1 MANFSSIS
9 IIDSINR
16 EVFINPLKLFPVDY
30 EEGVVPSYC
39 RMSFFTDDDV
49 REIKNGILVNGEP
62 MEINTGRNYVI
73 NEGTDS
79 KDYFFLVY
87 ARELT
92 DLDVSYKME
101 VRYEQKNVTNTFYGK
116 ICFTKKSVS
125 NNMDLFD
132 KAGVCLTDTNSSF
145 QLARTNPKLSGN
157 IKLVVTSEQNLFLD
171 TFKVSDNLSKYA
183 YRHKSVSAMSLYS
196 TDVRNIFKSLDSKDL
211 YKVPDDDL
219 KAHTPFNEYEKQYQT
234 LYEYGAETND
244 DELYDDNFR
253 ILAPL
258 WLNRNLPD
266 FFVVFRID
274 NPYNVESYINVV
286 NDTELFEHFLKNGKV
301 VKVFDMRESSPVGMY
316 LRSYYNKINQYPG
329 SVLLQFKEQETG
341 NDYNNGINSWFG
353 ISVDTGLVVKK
364 DEVSYFANEIINKG
378 VQDKLNQFIV
388 DGFERNRLLCP
399 NLINLEFMF
408 NDEDVP
414 NYRMSRYF
422 GLYFKENDIVT
433 YDYVEQ
439 KIDSATNNY
448 VIKKF
453 DENHNEINDTFISGQ
468 DSILNNT
475 AYDDRMFFAIG
486 TRNFER
492 LKEPNDLNS
501 FLRKEITS
509 KPYKNYQIC
518 KAEKKSTSYKNFVS
532 ISFLKQIQYGE
543 HFRIVIPSF
552 GSEGIETPVVFEFI
566 ASNDKR
572 LEKEV
577 DGVSPF
583 ISISNS
589 KDTLGEYVYY
599 RQRIDTPDTTNTVP
613 SQEYYYRGIN
623 TKDYQEKYTQFPV
636 MNVVNARM
644 ESSGREFKVK
654 CKSLAEFFEQTMT
667 SVDSANSSKYAHV
680 FRLNFYTQDI
690 SDSEHLADLGTQ
702 IHRLE
707 QSINAVVKEFGIK
720 LGIGAR
726 NNDSLSIL
734 SGYDNTYFQHITNT
748 ILDNDYVIRSPR
760 KVDLMREVNNIE
772 PLDSSW
778 QTRFENLYV
787 DEIVDTEIG
796 KDETIVYYGNK
807 NLDIPLVLLDNK
819 SDWYSSKSM
828 MFAPVNFE
836 ILGWRTSSIVSF
848 LTLEGYSYEIES
860 DDISKLIPNTIV
872 RSSEGRYKRL
882 NDYEVKSLR
891 FNYADRYEKTSEY
904 EEFYQDR
911 LKFLDE
917 EIAKIKVEYDNEK
930 KLNNRAEV
938 LAKIQSYMDVY
949 NVEKVN
955 ILAFKDRLYKM
966 SGDDK
971 ISHYYVTTRLNR
983 VQSPFNLDKYVINS
997 DLDIAFD
1004 GDCVSLYSSQPAKVS
1019 LMGML
1024 PIKDFDTTVGYSE
1037 TEQVTSSNVKVFE
1050 GNTNVYID
1058 NMDNPNSIRKN
1069 IFYTLSSG
1077 KFKDLP
1083 LSAGSS
1089 FIIIGNTLYYNSGT
1103 RNNYLKTKELKTD
1116 YLITADTKTS
1126 TKISVT
1132 PYKVAIDYLKKSPVL
1147 TEKYYYKNDDVLEDL
1162 NYSLVSPTVCNW
1174 KGVGGYYDHDSV
1186 LRIDNILY
1194 PDYKYVSKGYLCMTD
1209 INSISGNN
1217 NMFLDRSIDSLV
1229 DLGKEKQDFFT
1240 YITTTSVTDSINL
1253 FLTDKKMPEY
1263 TVGYY
1268 NKYINTLDFILYG
1281 VKFSI
1286 KFNSSQYVSA
1296 IQLSNYNKYEIY
1308 LVNDFNGHKND
1319 VIINTIENTILII
1332 NHNFNFG
1339 KFDQKRNTVYARNG
1353 KLWINEKY
1361 NWTDTDKYLHINTAE
1376 CDGNSIFIPVSTETS
1391 ISSNVSCEKFVQMNM
1406 FDQQENEY
1414 ENIDKNS
1421 LFFLD
1426 VSVFREEDLVSYYTD
1441 NNENRLMFNNGGYLI
1456 AEELDIDNSG
1466 ISLTDKFL
1474 KYPVTNKYL
1483 NNYTDGGDDDADFV
1497 MRKTLFGFGTSVVS
1511 DRKSWLLNPDYAEK
1525 GYLDSEKLTNSTQ
1538 FDLMIEDFVKSFKE
1552 DGMIF
1557 YVKNLMDSSTS
1568 LIKIETSPS
1577 FKPMSIDFTLPE
1589 KVKYCVDFYNPN
1601 FRDLVV
1607 FEINETSDLIGQSS
1621 TSFILSNTRFKKI
1634 LPIRKYYGFKVFD
1647 GLSHNLSNT
1656 TNMFVLDSKSLV
1668 ASNWDYQYYRN
1679 YTTDKKYTSVDGFVT
1694 GIEDKSFFGS
1704 KGIKLR
1710 NITIEVEEWNE
1721 NEMTVISDNVSEFS
1735 TSNSSE
1741 TIGNRMKISI
1751 NLHRT
1756 FFNHFMKTDDKNFL
1770 DNWNTFNIN
1779 NETPVNNFVKKSLV
1793 NYFKIN
1799 NRNNFRLFAAEKGSD
1814 DKETILMKRPS
1825 NFDRDFKEVRNFKSS
1840 YRKENNEVIMEIVLT
1855 DLTKV
1860 YYATYDFKSNL

>member
-1 MANFSSIS
+1 M
-9 IIDSINR
+9 DYR
-16 EVFINPLKLFPVDY
+16 ED
-30 EEGVVPSYC
+30 VVPSYC
-39 RMSFFTDDDV
+39 RMSFSTDFFVDDDV
-49 REIKNGILVNGEP
+49 REKVKNSILVNGEP
-62 MEINTGRNYVI
+62 MEINKERNYVI
-73 NEGTDS
+73 EGDDS

-87 ARELT
+87 ARELM
-92 DLDVSYKME
+92 DLDVNYKME
-101 VRYEQKNVTNTFYGK
+101 VRYEEKNVTNTFYGK

-219 KAHTPFNEYEKQYQT
+219 KAHAPFNEYEKQYQT
-234 LYEYGAETND
+234 IYEYGAETND
-244 DELYDDNFR
+244 DELYNDNFR

-274 NPYNVESYINVV
+274 NPYNVESYSNVV
-286 NDTELFEHFLKNGKV
+286 NDTELFDYFLKNGKV

-316 LRSYYNKINQYPG
+316 LHSYYNKINQYPG

-364 DEVSYFANEIINKG
+364 DEVSYFANETINKG
-378 VQDKLNQFIV
+378 IQDKLNQFIV

-422 GLYFKENDIVT
+422 GLYFKENDIIT

-439 KIDSATNNY
+439 KIDNKTNNY

-453 DENHNEINDTFISGQ
+453 DENHNEIDDDFISGQ
-468 DSILNNT
+468 NSVLNNT

-486 TRNFER
+486 TKNFER

-518 KAEKKSTSYKNFVS
+518 KGEKKSTSYKNFVT

-566 ASNDKR
+566 ASNDNR
-572 LEKEV
+572 LEKEI

-589 KDTLGEYVYY
+589 KDTLGKYVYY
-599 RQRIDTPDTTNTVP
+599 RQRIDTPDVTNPGP

-623 TKDYQEKYTQFPV
+623 TKDYQENYTQFPV

-644 ESSGREFKVK
+644 ESNGRDFKVK
-654 CKSLAEFFEQTMT
+654 CKSLSEFFEQT
-667 SVDSANSSKYAHV
+667 SSIDSASSSKYAHI

-690 SDSEHLADLGTQ
+690 SDSDQLADLGTQ
-702 IHRLE
+702 IYRLE
-707 QSINAVVKEFGIK
+707 QSINAIAKEFGIK
-720 LGIGAR
+720 LRIGAR
-726 NNDSLSIL
+726 NNNSLSIL

-748 ILDNDYVIRSPR
+748 ILDNDYVSRSPR
-760 KVDLMREVNNIE
+760 KIDLMREVENAE
-772 PLDSSW
+772 PLDASW

-787 DEIVDTEIG
+787 DEIVCDEIG

-807 NLDIPLVLLDNK
+807 DLDIPLVLLDNK

-848 LTLEGYSYEIES
+848 LTLERYSYEIES

-872 RSSEGRYKRL
+872 RSSDGRYKRL
-882 NDYEVKSLR
+882 NDYEVRSLR
-891 FNYADRYEKTSEY
+891 FNYADRYEKTLEY
-904 EEFYQDR
+904 EKFYQDR
-911 LKFLDE
+911 LKFLEE
-917 EIAKIKVEYDNEK
+917 EIADIKVAYDNEK
-930 KLNNRAEV
+930 RHNNRAEV

-949 NVEKVN
+949 NTEKIN
-955 ILAFKDRLYKM
+955 ILAFKDSLYKM

-971 ISHYYVTTRLNR
+971 ISHYHITTRLNR
-983 VQSPFNLDKYVINS
+983 VQSPFNLDKYIINS
-997 DLDIAFD
+997 DLDIVFD
-1004 GDCVSLYSSQPAKVS
+1004 GDCISLYSSQPARVS
-1019 LMGML
+1019 LMGIM
-1024 PIKDFDTTVGYSE
+1024 PIKDFDTAVGYSE
-1037 TEQVTSSNVKVFE
+1037 TEQITSSNVKVFE
-1050 GNTNVYID
+1050 GNTKVYID
-1058 NMDNPNSIRKN
+1058 NMDNLKSIRKN

-1077 KFKDLP
+1077 KFKNLP

-1116 YLITADTKTS
+1116 YLITADTKTL
-1126 TKISVT
+1126 TKISVA
-1132 PYKVAIDYLKKSPVL
+1132 PYKVEIDYLKKSPIL
-1147 TEKYYYKNDDVLEDL
+1147 SEKYYYKNDDVLEDL

-1186 LRIDNILY
+1186 LKIDDILY

-1229 DLGKEKQDFFT
+1229 DLGKEQQDFFT
-1240 YITTTSVTDSINL
+1240 YMTTTSVTDSINL

-1339 KFDQKRNTVYARNG
+1339 KFDQKRNTAYARNG
-1353 KLWINEKY
+1353 KLWLNENY

-1376 CDGNSIFIPVSTETS
+1376 CDGDSIFIPVSTETV
-1391 ISSNVSCEKFVQMNM
+1391 ISFNVSCEKFVQMNM

-1414 ENIDKNS
+1414 ETIDKNS

-1426 VSVFREEDLVSYYTD
+1426 VSVFREKHLVSYYTD
-1441 NNENRLMFNNGGYLI
+1441 NNENRLMFNGGGYLI
-1456 AEELDIDNSG
+1456 AEETTIEDNSRNLL
-1466 ISLTDKFL
+1466 SDKFL
-1474 KYPVTNKYL
+1474 KYPVSIKYL
-1483 NNYTDGGDDDADFV
+1483 NNYTDESVDTDTDFI
-1497 MRKTLFGFGTSVVS
+1497 MKKTLFGFGTSIVS
-1511 DRKSWLLNPDYAEK
+1511 ERKSWMINPEYTEN
-1525 GYLDSEKLTNSTQ
+1525 GYLDSDNLTNSTQ
-1538 FDLMIEDFVKSFKE
+1538 FDLMIEDFIKSFKE
-1552 DGMIF
+1552 DDMIF
-1557 YVKNLMDSSTS
+1557 YVKNMMDSSTS
-1568 LIKIETSPS
+1568 LIKIETTPS
-1577 FKPMSIDFTLPE
+1577 FKPMSIDFTIPE

-1601 FRDLVV
+1601 FKDLAV
-1607 FEINETSDLIGQSS
+1607 FEINETSDFIRQSS
-1621 TSFILSNTRFKKI
+1621 TSFVLSNTRFKEI

-1647 GLSHNLSNT
+1647 GLSHNLSGT
-1656 TNMFVLDSKSLV
+1656 SNMFVLDSKSLV

-1679 YTTDKKYTSVDGFVT
+1679 YTTDEKYTSVNGFVT

-1704 KGIKLR
+1704 KGIKLK
-1710 NITIEVEEWNE
+1710 NVTIEVDEWNE
-1721 NEMTVISDNVSEFS
+1721 NEMTVSSDNVSEFS

-1756 FFNHFMKTDDKNFL
+1756 FFNHFMKTDNKNFL

-1779 NETPVNNFVKKSLV
+1779 YETPVNNFVKKTLV

-1799 NRNNFRLFAAEKGSD
+1799 NRNNFKLFAAEKGKN
-1814 DKETILMKRPS
+1814 DKEMILMKRPS
-1825 NFDRDFKEVRNFKSS
+1825 NFDSDFKEVRNFKSS